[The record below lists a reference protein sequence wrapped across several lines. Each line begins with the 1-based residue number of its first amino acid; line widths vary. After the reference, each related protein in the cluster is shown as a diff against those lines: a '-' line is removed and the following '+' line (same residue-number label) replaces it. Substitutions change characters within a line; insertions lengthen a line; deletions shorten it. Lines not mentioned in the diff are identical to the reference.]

1 MWWYVDLNRM
11 SVDHSYPWYF
21 NLICICL
28 SFLITYFFYK
38 GNNNLKIPIK
48 FFLFFLRFSF
58 LSSVLF
64 LLLSPIFKTIIKNIE
79 KPKIILLQD
88 ASKSVSFNIKDD
100 FQRIQNELIDFD
112 ISIYN
117 FSDKLTKGFAD
128 TNLGLYT
135 NIDLALSSINDLY
148 SNRNLS
154 SVVIATDGVYNKGKN
169 PLYSEKFNFPIYSV
183 ILGDT
188 SAQVDISID
197 KINHNELAFL
207 GNYFPVKIR
216 IKSSSAKDKKFKL
229 KILQNDSIIFTEL
242 FTSILKNEYYEIE
255 EDFLAN
261 KVGIN
266 KYSISLSELADE
278 KNIINNYADF
288 FIDVI
293 DSKSKILIF
302 NDNPHPDV
310 AAFVSTIS
318 SNKNYDF
325 TISNT
330 NDLSLNFYDYNL
342 IVFHSINSINEKLIL
357 DVYKSNIPLLLFCT
371 NDFNNLNTF
380 FSSVDFLSKG
390 SIDEVYPLLNT
401 NFDDFQL
408 SDSVKNMISLMPP
421 LKLPFGSYFVNNPS
435 QVLLYQK
442 IGDINSLNPII
453 SFESVN
459 NRIGIIFGEGF
470 WQWRLRNYYLNN
482 SHSSFNTFFN
492 QIFQYLVTN
501 DDKSKLRLIYN
512 KSYFEYESITINVD
526 LYNSSFKLFNQ
537 KNIKLKLFNSKNEIF
552 DYNFDKYEN
561 RYSLNIGQLEADN
574 YRFQVIVSDSDTPSK
589 VGEFTVKPVKVEELN
604 LISDYNL
611 LNNLS
616 KSNNGDIFWPNEIDL
631 LISNIKS
638 FKNQKILKISNNE
651 LDLID
656 LKLLLIILLSYIF
669 LEWYIRK
676 YNGLI

>member
-1 MWWYVDLNRM
+1 M
-11 SVDHSYPWYF
+11 
-21 NLICICL
+21 
-28 SFLITYFFYK
+28 
-38 GNNNLKIPIK
+38 
-48 FFLFFLRFSF
+48 
-58 LSSVLF
+58 
-64 LLLSPIFKTIIKNIE
+64 
-79 KPKIILLQD
+79 
-88 ASKSVSFNIKDD
+88 
-100 FQRIQNELIDFD
+100 IDFD

-266 KYSISLSELADE
+266 KYSISLSELVDE

-561 RYSLNIGQLEADN
+561 KYSLNIGELEADN
-574 YRFQVIVSDSDTPSK
+574 YRFQVIVSDSDIPSK
-589 VGEFTVKPVKVEELN
+589 VGEFTVKPVKVEEFN

-616 KSNNGDIFWPNEIDL
+616 KSNNGDMFWPNEIDL

-656 LKLLLIILLSYIF
+656 IKLLLIILLSYIF
-669 LEWYIRK
+669 LEWYTRK

>member
-1 MWWYVDLNRM
+1 M
-11 SVDHSYPWYF
+11 
-21 NLICICL
+21 
-28 SFLITYFFYK
+28 
-38 GNNNLKIPIK
+38 
-48 FFLFFLRFSF
+48 
-58 LSSVLF
+58 
-64 LLLSPIFKTIIKNIE
+64 
-79 KPKIILLQD
+79 
-88 ASKSVSFNIKDD
+88 
-100 FQRIQNELIDFD
+100 
-112 ISIYN
+112 
-117 FSDKLTKGFAD
+117 
-128 TNLGLYT
+128 
-135 NIDLALSSINDLY
+135 
-148 SNRNLS
+148 
-154 SVVIATDGVYNKGKN
+154 
-169 PLYSEKFNFPIYSV
+169 
-183 ILGDT
+183 
-188 SAQVDISID
+188 
-197 KINHNELAFL
+197 AFL

-266 KYSISLSELADE
+266 KYSISLSELVDE

-561 RYSLNIGQLEADN
+561 KYSLNIGELEADN
-574 YRFQVIVSDSDTPSK
+574 YSFQVIVSDSDIPSK
-589 VGEFTVKPVKVEELN
+589 VGEFTVKPVKVEEFN

-616 KSNNGDIFWPNEIDL
+616 KSNNGDMFWPNEIDL